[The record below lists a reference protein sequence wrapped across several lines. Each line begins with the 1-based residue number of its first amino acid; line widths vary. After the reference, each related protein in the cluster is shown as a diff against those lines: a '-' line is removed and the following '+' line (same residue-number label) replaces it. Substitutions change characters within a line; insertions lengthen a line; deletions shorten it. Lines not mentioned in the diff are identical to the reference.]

1 MGSIVQDMKTEKQR
15 KVLVIDDD
23 PTTLEV
29 LRALLRKID
38 IIPLLEQTPEKGI
51 DLARREQPDII
62 LLDIMMA
69 AIDGYEVCHRLKTDV
84 HTATIPII
92 FLSAKSESDDIIRGL
107 ELGAVDYITK
117 PFQMRELEAR
127 IGAVCRML
135 NLQEELTAQANTDK
149 LTGLPNRA
157 LLLDRLGSTIERV
170 KRRENVL
177 FAVLYLDLDH
187 FKEVNDN
194 LGHQYGDQL
203 LVEVTKRLNTCVRS
217 ADTVA
222 RMGGD
227 EFAILLE
234 EISDFSEAISV
245 AERIKKTLRLPIGL
259 REKKSSVTVSTGI
272 VVSASGQ
279 VERETILRN
288 ADTAMYRAKEMN
300 GDCYQLFDPQM
311 QEQVQRRL
319 DMKLSLQQAIEQ
331 EEFVLHYQP
340 IVELNT
346 GALSGFE
353 VLVRWQHPEHGLI
366 PPLKF
371 IALCE
376 ETGLIIPI
384 GKWVLEQACCQLRA
398 WQEQFAL
405 PRPLSVHVNLS
416 VKQLTCGDIA
426 EQINHI
432 LSQTYLDPSCLN
444 LEITESMLMDY
455 SDSAILTLRQLKA
468 LGISL
473 SLDDFGTGYSCLSY
487 LHQFPLDILKIDGSF
502 VNRIQ
507 QDSDSTKIVQTIVW
521 LAQHLGLA
529 TVAEGIETSEQ
540 LSYLRDIGC
549 QYGQGYLFSK
559 PLTRESAEQLIAQL
573 DGVAQEGGLY
583 EICPQSETAR

>member
-23 PTTLEV
+23 PTSLEV

-69 AIDGYEVCHRLKTDV
+69 VIDGYEVCRRLKTDV

-92 FLSAKSESDDIIRGL
+92 FLSAKSESDDIVRGL

>member
-69 AIDGYEVCHRLKTDV
+69 VIDGYEVCRRLKTDV

-135 NLQEELTAQANTDK
+135 NLQEELTAQANTDR

-157 LLLDRLGSTIERV
+157 LLLDRLGSTIERA